1 MPVRDRADTLRGM
14 EVGQVLL
21 VVVVIAVIIV
31 GIAIGAHLERKRRE
45 EMAQLAAEL
54 GFHFDPSKDGSHDD
68 EYAHFEVFRQ
78 GHSRV
83 AMNTLRGQVEV
94 SGRAC
99 PVKMGDFRYRKR
111 EGSGKNRRTVT
122 YRFSYIIW
130 HTPFASAPDVLIRR
144 EQVLDKLAAVFG
156 FDDIDFESSEFS
168 RKFCVKSPDKRFA
181 YDLITPQVMEFLLGS
196 NPPTIDFE
204 HGRICIVDGTRRWK
218 PPEFKRRLGWVRS
231 FVDLWPEHLMRSL
244 EGRGQGRSAE
254 ARA

>member
-1 MPVRDRADTLRGM
+1 MDAGHVF
-14 EVGQVLL
+14 L
-21 VVVVIAVIIV
+21 VILVIVAII
-31 GIAIGAHLERKRRE
+31 GAIAIGAHLERKRRE
-45 EMAQLAAEL
+45 ALAALAAEL
-54 GFHFDPSKDGSHDD
+54 GFQFDPSHDASHDD

-83 AMNTLRGQVEV
+83 AMNTLRGQVAV
-94 SGRAC
+94 DGRTC

-144 EQVLDKLAAVFG
+144 EHVLDKLAGAFG

-181 YDLITPQVMEFLLGS
+181 YDLITPQMMEFLLAS
-196 NPPTIDFE
+196 NPPTIDME

-218 PPEFKRRLGWVRS
+218 PEEFKGRLGWLRA
-231 FVDLWPEHLMRSL
+231 FMDRWPEHVA
-244 EGRGQGRSAE
+244 RGLE
-254 ARA
+254 ARV